1 MLKSYL
7 KKRVIFAVLEGF
19 RKMNKELKDVQ
30 QAEQELFEELL
41 SVILFLNN
49 NGMRLDIVRS
59 LIYIKVDEAFS
70 AYEELDLRK
79 RFKEDFE
86 K

>member
-1 MLKSYL
+1 M
-7 KKRVIFAVLEGF
+7 EGF
-19 RKMNKELKDVQ
+19 TKMNKELKDVQ

-49 NGMRLDIVRS
+49 NGMRLDIIKS

>member
-1 MLKSYL
+1 
-7 KKRVIFAVLEGF
+7 
-19 RKMNKELKDVQ
+19 MNKELKDVQ
-30 QAEQELFEELL
+30 QAEQELFKELL

-49 NGMRLDIVRS
+49 NGMRLDIVKS

-79 RFKEDFE
+79 RFNEDFE

>member
-1 MLKSYL
+1 
-7 KKRVIFAVLEGF
+7 
-19 RKMNKELKDVQ
+19 MNKELKDVQ

-49 NGMRLDIVRS
+49 NGMRLDIIKS

-86 K
+86 KWLTWIKFII

>member
-1 MLKSYL
+1 MNEQEKD
-7 KKRVIFAVLEGF
+7 LE
-19 RKMNKELKDVQ
+19 KC
-30 QAEQELFEELL
+30 EQELFEELL

-49 NGMRLDIVRS
+49 NGMRLDIVKS

-86 K
+86 KWKLKMMI

>member
-1 MLKSYL
+1 
-7 KKRVIFAVLEGF
+7 
-19 RKMNKELKDVQ
+19 MNKELKDVQ
-30 QAEQELFEELL
+30 QAAQELFKELL

-49 NGMRLDIVRS
+49 NGMRLDIVKS

-86 K
+86 KWLIQ

>member
-1 MLKSYL
+1 
-7 KKRVIFAVLEGF
+7 
-19 RKMNKELKDVQ
+19 MNKELKDVQ

-49 NGMRLDIVRS
+49 NGMRLDIVKS
-59 LIYIKVDEAFS
+59 LIYIKVDEAFN
-70 AYEELDLRK
+70 AYEELDLKK

>member
-1 MLKSYL
+1 
-7 KKRVIFAVLEGF
+7 
-19 RKMNKELKDVQ
+19 MNKELKDVQ

-49 NGMRLDIVRS
+49 NGMRLDIVKS

-70 AYEELDLRK
+70 AYKELDLRKRSKVKKYEEYIRK

>member
-1 MLKSYL
+1 
-7 KKRVIFAVLEGF
+7 VEGF
-19 RKMNKELKDVQ
+19 TKMNKELKDVQ

-49 NGMRLDIVRS
+49 NGMRLDIIKS

>member
-1 MLKSYL
+1 
-7 KKRVIFAVLEGF
+7 VEGF

-49 NGMRLDIVRS
+49 NGMRLDIIKS